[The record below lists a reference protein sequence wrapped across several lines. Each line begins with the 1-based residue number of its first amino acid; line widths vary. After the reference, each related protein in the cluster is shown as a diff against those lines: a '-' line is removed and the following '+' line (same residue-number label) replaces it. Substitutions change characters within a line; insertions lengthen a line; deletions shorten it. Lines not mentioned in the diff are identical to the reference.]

1 MSNFNTT
8 APRISKK
15 DASLLPPVL
24 SISVILYLLGLSGL
38 IYYAGQKIVNNLKE
52 KVNVNIYFAQNT
64 DEKTILSI
72 VDSLKTKEYCKQT
85 FYLSSE
91 EAVYTYKK
99 ELEHDIVE
107 ILGYNP
113 LPASIELSVK
123 AEYSDSRSL
132 RKIEKELYKYS
143 GVSEVLIQTGLVDD
157 INNNKKMISGTL
169 AILGLLFIIIAFFLI
184 NSTLRLNIYSKRF
197 LIRSMQLVG
206 ATEGFIIKPF
216 IIKAIVYALIGFA
229 IATMSLAITVYIIAK
244 RADELLFSGN
254 MVWLD
259 STHLKQDL
267 VFASSYLFLLL
278 ITGIFIS
285 SVCTYW
291 STKRY
296 LHTNIED
303 LY

>member
-1 MSNFNTT
+1 MSNFNTK

-15 DASLLPPVL
+15 DASFLPPVL
-24 SISVILYLLGLSGL
+24 SIAIILYLLGLSGL

-52 KVNVNIYFAQNT
+52 KVNVNIYFAGST
-64 DEKTILSI
+64 DEKTILAMA
-72 VDSLKTKEYCKQT
+72 DTLKTKDYCKQT
-85 FYLSSE
+85 TYLSSE
-91 EAVYTYKK
+91 EAIYTYKK
-99 ELEHDIVE
+99 ELEQDIVE

-123 AEYSDSRSL
+123 AQFADSRSL
-132 RKIEKELYKYS
+132 RRIEKELYKMP
-143 GVSEVLIQTGLVDD
+143 GVSEVIIQTGLIDE
-157 INNNKKMISGTL
+157 INNNKKLVSGTL

-206 ATEGFIIKPF
+206 ATEGFIMKPF
-216 IIKAIVYALIGFA
+216 LRKAFLYALSGFA
-229 IATMSLAITVYIIAK
+229 FAAIFLTVTVYIVVK
-244 RADELLFSGN
+244 QADELIFSGN
-254 MVWLD
+254 LEWLD
-259 STHLKQDL
+259 NATLKSDL
-267 VFASSYLFLLL
+267 VFASGYLL
-278 ITGIFIS
+278 ILLVVGIIIS

>member
-1 MSNFNTT
+1 MSNFNTK

-24 SISVILYLLGLSGL
+24 SIAIILYLLGLSGL

-52 KVNVNIYFAQNT
+52 KVNVNIYFTANT
-64 DEKTILSI
+64 DEKVILKI
-72 VDSLKTKEYCKQT
+72 VDTLKTKEYCKQT
-85 FYLSSE
+85 YYLSSE

-99 ELEHDIVE
+99 ELEQDIVE

-113 LPASIELSVK
+113 LPASIELSIK
-123 AEYSDSRSL
+123 ANYADSRSL
-132 RKIEKELYKYS
+132 RKIEKELYKFN
-143 GVSEVLIQTGLVDD
+143 GVSEVIIQDGLIDE

-216 IIKAIVYALIGFA
+216 IRKAFYYAVIGFG
-229 IATMSLAITVYIIAK
+229 IASIFLSVTVYVIAK
-244 RADELLFSGN
+244 QANELIFSGN
-254 MVWLD
+254 MDWLGT
-259 STHLKQDL
+259 STLKEDIT
-267 VFASSYLFLLL
+267 FASGYLLLLL
-278 ITGIFIS
+278 ITGIIIS
-285 SVCTYW
+285 SVCTFW

-296 LHTNIED
+296 LHSNIED

>member
-1 MSNFNTT
+1 MSNFNTK

-24 SISVILYLLGLSGL
+24 SIAVILYLLGLSGL

-52 KVNVNIYFAQNT
+52 KVNVNIYFTANT
-64 DEKTILSI
+64 DEKVILRI
-72 VDSLKTKEYCKQT
+72 IDTLKTRDYCKQT

-99 ELEHDIVE
+99 ELEQDIVE

-123 AEYSDSRSL
+123 ANFADSKSL
-132 RKIEKELYKYS
+132 RKIEKELYTLQE
-143 GVSEVLIQTGLVDD
+143 VSEVIIQTGLIDE
-157 INNNKKMISGTL
+157 INNNKKIISGTL

-206 ATEGFIIKPF
+206 ATETFIIKPF
-216 IIKAIVYALIGFA
+216 ISKAFYYATIGFV
-229 IATMSLAITVYIIAK
+229 IAALFLSLTVYIIVKQAN
-244 RADELLFSGN
+244 ELLFSGSAIWTN
-254 MVWLD
+254 
-259 STHLKQDL
+259 SAHLKQDI
-267 VFASSYLFLLL
+267 VFASLYLLFLL
-278 ITGIFIS
+278 IIGIIIS

-296 LHTNIED
+296 LHSNIED